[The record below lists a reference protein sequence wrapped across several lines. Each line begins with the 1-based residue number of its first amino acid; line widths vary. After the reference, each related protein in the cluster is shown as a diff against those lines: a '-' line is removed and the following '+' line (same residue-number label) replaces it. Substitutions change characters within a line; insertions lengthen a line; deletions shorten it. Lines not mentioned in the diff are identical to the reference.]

1 MALYWVLGAAWV
13 AAGDALLA
21 YCVTEPQQ
29 AGLLADPQGLAVCA
43 ADHGALAWWLLARMS
58 RGQGEIGAARAPTCC
73 TASVLRLALDGSGSG
88 LWDWDLLRRRSTHS
102 PGLVRLLRT
111 RAPSCRAA

>member
-29 AGLLADPQGLAVCA
+29 LAYWQTLKEILQNLPICLVAVSHRWHPQHL
-43 ADHGALAWWLLARMS
+43 
-58 RGQGEIGAARAPTCC
+58 
-73 TASVLRLALDGSGSG
+73 
-88 LWDWDLLRRRSTHS
+88 
-102 PGLVRLLRT
+102 
-111 RAPSCRAA
+111 

>member
-13 AAGDALLA
+13 AAGDLLLA

-29 AGLLADPQGLAVCA
+29 LAYWQTLKGWLYVLLT
-43 ADHGALAWWLLARMS
+43 GALAWWLLARMS
-58 RGQGEIGAARAPTCC
+58 RGQREIGAARADLLHSEACCAWRWKAAAAACGTGTCC
-73 TASVLRLALDGSGSG
+73 AAAPPIRPVWCACCA
-88 LWDWDLLRRRSTHS
+88 
-102 PGLVRLLRT
+102 T